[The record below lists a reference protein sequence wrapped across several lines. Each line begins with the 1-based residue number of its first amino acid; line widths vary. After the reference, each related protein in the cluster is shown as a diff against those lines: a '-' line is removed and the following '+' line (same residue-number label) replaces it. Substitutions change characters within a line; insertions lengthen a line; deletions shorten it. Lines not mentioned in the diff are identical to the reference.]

1 MSQFIIEMG
10 SGNTC
15 RNDIGIVREMIDAVD
30 GADSGKHEV
39 VLKWQLFEFA
49 SPNLPLEWSTF
60 AYAYGY
66 AAELGYHTTA
76 SVFDSESLYFLER
89 FRVPFVK
96 IANRPRLYQM
106 RHETRLPCV
115 ISNDALTGYAIANAT
130 MLACVSK
137 YPAEKLDY
145 VFAASRDPG
154 IPKAWMYAVALPEWA
169 DGISDHTV
177 GWDLYNRVRPAIIEK
192 HFVLEH
198 DESNPD
204 GGPFAVTPYQL
215 AEVL

>member
-15 RNDIGIVREMIDAVD
+15 RNDIGMVREMIDAVD
-30 GADSGKHEV
+30 GSDSGKHEV

-49 SPNLPLEWSTF
+49 PPNLPLEWSTF

-76 SVFDSESLYFLER
+76 SVFDSESLSFLER
-89 FRVPFVK
+89 FRVSFVK

-106 RHETRLPCV
+106 RHETLLPCV
-115 ISNDALTGYAIANAT
+115 ISVDAESCNGIPGVTT
-130 MLACVSK
+130 LACVSK
-137 YPAEKLDY
+137 YPADPADY
-145 VFAASRDPG
+145 MPMAPDD
-154 IPKAWMYAVALPEWA
+154 WQLPEWA
-169 DGISDHTV
+169 YGISDHTI
-177 GWDLYNRVRPAIIEK
+177 GWDLYHTLKPAIIEK
-192 HFVLEH
+192 HFVLRH
-198 DESNPD
+198 DADNPD
-204 GGPFAVTPYQL
+204 GGPFAVTPEQL